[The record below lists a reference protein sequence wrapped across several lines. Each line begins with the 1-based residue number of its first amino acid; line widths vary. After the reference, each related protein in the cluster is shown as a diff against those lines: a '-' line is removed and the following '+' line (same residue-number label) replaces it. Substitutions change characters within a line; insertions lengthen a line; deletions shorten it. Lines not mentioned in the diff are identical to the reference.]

1 MDYRGL
7 EKCGRDKPSVYIF
20 KKTLNNYGS
29 CQFTLNLQNDHFTFR
44 AINLFFPL
52 GVRVRTYFLVIETR
66 DSFKRLEIS
75 TFGHLRVLGFDP
87 SSMLF

>member
-7 EKCGRDKPSVYIF
+7 EKRGRDKPSVYIF

-44 AINLFFPL
+44 AINLFFSL
-52 GVRVRTYFLVIETR
+52 GGSSAHLFSSDR
-66 DSFKRLEIS
+66 DKGQF
-75 TFGHLRVLGFDP
+75 
-87 SSMLF
+87 